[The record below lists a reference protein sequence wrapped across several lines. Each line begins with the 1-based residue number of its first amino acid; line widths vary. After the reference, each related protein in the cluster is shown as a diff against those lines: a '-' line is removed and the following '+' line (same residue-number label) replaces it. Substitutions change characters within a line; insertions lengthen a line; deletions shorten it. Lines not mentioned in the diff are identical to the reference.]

1 MSLASR
7 VSGLLHVPPP
17 VLTAYLDV
25 SPGNPRNQSTPRGY
39 IKWLKSAGQALNNE
53 LPASARKEFRKQLD
67 RVNEYLQKARPRSR
81 GLVVFAGQQTWEAI
95 PLQVEVA
102 EELHWGNPSLQHMAW
117 LLDEHRL
124 RGAVLIGGSGARFF
138 RFWLGFVEE
147 DPTFAFS
154 INISSWR
161 KPHLVGPSTSGVSKQ
176 FGIQRDQ
183 VATRKAE
190 QRNHFLR
197 QLSKRIVDWS
207 NEGQISPII
216 LVGERAEVETI
227 ISTVPSEFREQMAT
241 LPKTFPD
248 MSPSEVNKRLQPA
261 LNRWEREYETALVN
275 ELISGQETRQS
286 LTGLDQTLDRL
297 QRGEVRELVVARGLK
312 GVVQQC
318 LNCGWGDRTADAV
331 CPICGSKRQ
340 SRTLRT
346 LLPELANLQSV
357 PMEVVAGEA
366 ARKLGA
372 AGGIGAWLRAAKI
385 PSRRKTN
392 IPIFSRAG

>member
-25 SPGNPRNQSTPRGY
+25 NPGNSRNQSTPRGY
-39 IKWLKSAGQALNNE
+39 IKWLKSAGQALNKE
-53 LPASARKEFRKQLD
+53 LPPSARKAFRKQLA
-67 RVNEYLQKARPRSR
+67 RVSEYVEKARPRSR
-81 GLVVFAGQQTWEAI
+81 GLVIFAGRQTWEAI

-176 FGIQRDQ
+176 YGIQRDQ
-183 VATRKAE
+183 VATRTAE

-197 QLSKRIVDWS
+197 RLSKRIFDWS
-207 NEGQISPII
+207 NEGTISPII
-216 LVGERAEVETI
+216 LVGEAAEMEAIV
-227 ISTVPSEFREQMAT
+227 SAVPSEFREQMAT
-241 LPKTFPD
+241 LPKTLQD
-248 MSPSEVNKRLQPA
+248 ISPSEVNKRLQPV
-261 LNRWEREYETALVN
+261 LNRWEREYEAALVN

-286 LTGLDQTLDRL
+286 VTGLEHTLDQL
-297 QRGEVRELVVARGLK
+297 QRGEVRQLVVARGLK
-312 GVVQQC
+312 GSVRQC
-318 LNCGWGDRTADAV
+318 LNCGWVDRAADLV
-331 CPICGSKRQ
+331 CAICGSERR

-346 LLPELANLQSV
+346 VLPELANLQSV

-366 ARKLGA
+366 ARKLRA
-372 AGGIGAWLRAAKI
+372 AGGIGAWLRATRT

-392 IPIFSRAG
+392 IPLLSRAG